1 MTTKVRVGVIGT
13 SDWAENFYLAN
24 LNGYESVELAA
35 LCGRNRA
42 RAEELANKHGVACVY
57 TDYQKMLSIDELDA
71 VIVVT
76 PEDLHYP
83 MVMAALDAGLHVI
96 CEKPIAYTAS
106 EAQEMLA
113 KAEAVGVKHMLT
125 FTNRWLPHYQ
135 ALKRLLADGYIGQPF
150 HAYLHW
156 PTGWGRYHEEKYHWY
171 YDPQRAHGALSELG
185 AHIIDLARWY
195 FGDVTRVT
203 ANLAAFGKRLTPD
216 GSIMAAPA
224 NDSAFLILEFANG
237 AHATLH
243 MSTANLNG
251 VGLKHTGQIT
261 ILHGLDGTLESCG
274 DPWSDPPRFEITG
287 FRQGMETAESLPI
300 PDDLLG
306 GTDVYAPFDVFK
318 KLPAGPRQFIEA
330 ILNDTAIS
338 PNFHDGYQVQRIIEA
353 ALESA
358 KSGCAVSLVE

>member
-1 MTTKVRVGVIGT
+1 MTAKVRVGIIGT
-13 SDWAENFYLAN
+13 SGWAENFYLAN
-24 LNGYESVELAA
+24 LNGYKSAELAA
-35 LCGRNRA
+35 ICGRNRA
-42 RAEELANKHGVACVY
+42 RAEELANKHGVVRVY
-57 TDYQKMLSIDELDA
+57 TDYQKMVSSGELDA
-71 VIVVT
+71 AIIVT

-96 CEKPIAYTAS
+96 CEKPMAYTAS

-113 KAEAVGVKHMLT
+113 KAEAIGVKHMLT

-156 PTGWGRYHEEKYHWY
+156 PTGWGRYHEDKYYWY
-171 YDPQRAHGALSELG
+171 YDSGRAHGALSELG

-195 FGDVTRVT
+195 LGDITRVT

-261 ILHGLDGTLESCG
+261 ILHGLDGALESYG

-287 FRQGMETAESLPI
+287 FRQGMATAESLLI

-306 GTDVYAPFDVFK
+306 STEVQTPFAVFQ
-318 KLPAGPRQFIEA
+318 KLPAGPRQFIDA
-330 ILNDTAIS
+330 IVNDTAIS
-338 PNFHDGYQVQRIIEA
+338 PNFHDG
-353 ALESA
+353 
-358 KSGCAVSLVE
+358 